1 MHEADALHRL
11 EVAVLDL
18 FVAGDEPALAT
29 LREQLAESH
38 VARRERTEVGF
49 FTFLEVPPHAQRL
62 PGGTEFMLDDVAAE
76 IHGSSR
82 PARFVLAVR
91 DGVLDFLEGVM
102 LGERWPD
109 DPSLRRAY
117 YVMRGSGT
125 ANMVVETRTRDVRDL
140 RERLSG

>member
-49 FTFLEVPPHAQRL
+49 FTFLEVPPHAHDR
-62 PGGTEFMLDDVAAE
+62 E
-76 IHGSSR
+76 
-82 PARFVLAVR
+82 LAIR
-91 DGVLDFLEGVM
+91 
-102 LGERWPD
+102 
-109 DPSLRRAY
+109 DPSRRAA
-117 YVMRGSGT
+117 R
-125 ANMVVETRTRDVRDL
+125 ATRARTSAGGRCATW
-140 RERLSG
+140 